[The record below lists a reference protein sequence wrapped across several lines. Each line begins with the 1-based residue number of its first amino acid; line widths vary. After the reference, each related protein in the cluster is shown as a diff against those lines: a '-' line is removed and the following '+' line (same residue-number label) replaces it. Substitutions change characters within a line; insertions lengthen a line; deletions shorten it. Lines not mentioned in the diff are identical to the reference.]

1 MGKLYLIEVTTV
13 YRDNVSLVMF
23 CITARKELSFP
34 SVSSNVILE
43 NLKDVYRDNV
53 EELVYYHDYK
63 SDFSSITSETLSRYT
78 SLRFS
83 RITLLLTKGKDNSFL
98 TVIQNI
104 TSETLS

>member
-1 MGKLYLIEVTTV
+1 MSSNVILENLKDV

-63 SDFSSITSETLSRYT
+63 SDFSSSPGFHIDRGTN
-78 SLRFS
+78 
-83 RITLLLTKGKDNSFL
+83 LL
-98 TVIQNI
+98 
-104 TSETLS
+104 